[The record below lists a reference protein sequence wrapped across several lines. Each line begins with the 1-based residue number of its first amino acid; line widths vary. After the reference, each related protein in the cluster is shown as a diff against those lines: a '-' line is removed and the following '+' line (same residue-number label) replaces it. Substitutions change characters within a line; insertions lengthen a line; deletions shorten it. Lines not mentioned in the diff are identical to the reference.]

1 MKILMSD
8 FDETIYFEDNE
19 RVNNK
24 NIEAIRKF
32 VSYGNIFGIV
42 TGRSYWDLKPYLEK
56 YNILYS
62 YLICND
68 GAKIF
73 NNMDYCLDTILIDGN
88 KVSKM
93 LAFIEEKGWDYYLD
107 DGYNKTT
114 NVNDCVKIV
123 VNCSNEEDKEEYVSL
138 LKKVVPLH
146 IYSSRNHIN
155 IVANGVDKEKAIK
168 RLFNLEKLDYSKL
181 KTIGDNITD
190 YEMLKSFPGG
200 IIKKH
205 HPSLDELEKK
215 EYAYLSDYIE
225 ELMKN

>member
-19 RVNNK
+19 EVNNK

-42 TGRSYWDLKPYLEK
+42 TGRSYWDLKPYLKK
-56 YNILYS
+56 YNISYS

-93 LAFIEEKGWDYYLD
+93 LSFIEEKGWDYYLD

-123 VNCSNEEDKEEYVSL
+123 VNCTKEEDKEEYVSL
-138 LKKVVPLH
+138 LKKVAPLH

-205 HPSLDELEKK
+205 HSSLDELNKK
-215 EYAYLSDYIE
+215 EYECLSDYIE